1 MLREEHMD
9 LFGSVNAT
17 AKTYSADASI
27 NAAVTGKV
35 ITIDPTIP
43 NWDAKVYVTEA
54 AAGAG
59 DKINLVLQ
67 ASNEIA
73 ANGAAL
79 VNAVTISNVAFVTAN
94 LTKGKVLYRD
104 VLPKGYKHFQFT
116 STNNGAFTNGKITG
130 NVVPEFN

>member
-9 LFGSVNAT
+9 IFSTLDTVN
-17 AKTYSADASI
+17 SAYIPDAAI
-27 NAAVTGKV
+27 GAAVTGNV

-43 NWDAKVYVTEA
+43 NWDAKVYMTEA

-59 DKINLVLQ
+59 DKINLTLQ

-73 ANGAAL
+73 NNGAL
-79 VNAVTISNVAFVTAN
+79 VNAVTISNTAFLTAS
-94 LTKGKVLYRD
+94 LTKGKVLYKN
-104 VLPKGYKHFQFT
+104 VLPKGYKHFQF
-116 STNNGAFTNGKITG
+116 SSVNNGAFTAGRIFG

>member
-17 AKTYSADASI
+17 SKTYSADASI
-27 NAAVTGKV
+27 GAVVTGKV

-43 NWDAKVYVTEA
+43 NWDAKVFVTETA
-54 AAGAG
+54 VGAG
-59 DKINLVLQ
+59 DKINLALQ

-73 ANGAAL
+73 NNGAL
-79 VNAVTISNVAFVTAN
+79 VNAVTISNVAFATASI
-94 LTKGKVLYRD
+94 TKGKVLYKD
-104 VLPKGYKHFQFT
+104 VLPKGYAHFQFT
-116 STNNGAFTNGKITG
+116 STNNGAFTSGKITG